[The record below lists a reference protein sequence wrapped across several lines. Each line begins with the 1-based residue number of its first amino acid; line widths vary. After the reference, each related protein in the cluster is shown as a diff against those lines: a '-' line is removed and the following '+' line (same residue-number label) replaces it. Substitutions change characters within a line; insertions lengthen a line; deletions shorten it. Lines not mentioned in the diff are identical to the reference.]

1 MYQKYGENERLFQG
15 HRTLKELELKIMP
28 GSLLFG
34 TTFHYRGRS
43 DFYTWPRL
51 LSWVWESSFPLA
63 TREQGDIWER
73 PLKGYMSNK
82 EIQTFTPLPVCFLSL
97 LITPQCIQL
106 PSQETQ
112 GFIPNSCFSFGPA
125 SSPLNLLTF
134 TFEIKKKFIVHLQC
148 CVNFCCTEKWLY
160 IYLYTFPF
168 LYYLSSWSIPKGLI

>member
-1 MYQKYGENERLFQG
+1 
-15 HRTLKELELKIMP
+15 MP

-34 TTFHYRGRS
+34 TTFHYLGRS

-112 GFIPNSCFSFGPA
+112 GFIANSCFSFGPA

-134 TFEIKKKFIVHLQC
+134 TFEIKKKIYSSFTVLCQFLLYRKMTVYIFI
-148 CVNFCCTEKWLY
+148 Y
-160 IYLYTFPF
+160 IPF
-168 LYYLSSWSIPKGLI
+168 FILSFIMVYPKRLDIVPCAIQ